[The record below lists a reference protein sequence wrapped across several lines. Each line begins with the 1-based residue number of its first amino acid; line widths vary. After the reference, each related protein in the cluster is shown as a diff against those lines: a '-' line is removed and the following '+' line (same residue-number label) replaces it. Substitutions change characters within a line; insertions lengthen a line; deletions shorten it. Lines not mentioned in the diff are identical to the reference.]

1 MFIEKTTKH
10 CLSQPAPR
18 GEVEVAKG
26 LTRRKFVLENSMTAI
41 DWLTVSEAAREA
53 KVSEKTI
60 RRWYRS
66 GRLRADRLGSRTIR
80 IRRCELVAMAGDAV
94 TM

>member
-1 MFIEKTTKH
+1 MLAGVNSAQNL
-10 CLSQPAPR
+10 C
-18 GEVEVAKG
+18 
-26 LTRRKFVLENSMTAI
+26 RRIKLNI
-41 DWLTVSEAAREA
+41 DWLTVCEAAQEA

-66 GRLRADRLGSRTIR
+66 GRLRADRLGERTIR

-94 TM
+94 TA